1 MESMRSIWS
10 GKSRSAGFTLIE
22 MMLVVGIIGV
32 LGAISVPMMTT
43 ALGNFRLSGDARIV
57 AGGVSSVKMRA
68 ASKFTKSRLFVDLTA
83 QSFVLQTYDKT
94 TSTWATEGGTTYI
107 SARNSFGYGTTGAP
121 PPNTQGTIG
130 QAPLCKSNTNADI
143 ANTACVVF
151 SSRGIPIDAS
161 GAPTAVDA
169 LYVTDGVAVFGITVS
184 STGLSR
190 VWKAQ
195 IAATPSWSQQ

>member
-1 MESMRSIWS
+1 MRFTWS
-10 GKSRSAGFTLIE
+10 DKSTNAGFTLVE
-22 MMLVVGIIGV
+22 MMLVVGILGV
-32 LGAISVPMMTT
+32 LGAISLPMMTT

-57 AGGVSSVKMRA
+57 AGGVSAAKMRA
-68 ASKFTKSRLFVDLTA
+68 ASKFTKSRLFVDLTG

-94 TSTWATEGGTTYI
+94 TSVWTTEGGTTYI
-107 SARNSFGYGTTGAP
+107 SARDSFGFGTTGQA

-130 QAPLCKSNTNADI
+130 QAPLCKDNANADI

-169 LYVTDGVAVFGITVS
+169 LYVTDGVTVYGITVS

-190 VWKAQ
+190 VWRAQ
-195 IAATPSWSQQ
+195 IATTPSWSQQ